1 VAHSGLVRGS
11 SPHSRP
17 PPWPVIVI
25 AACLGIE
32 HVFDRVVVML
42 QQSLD
47 DLGIPLAE
55 VTFVVLDLETTGSAA
70 ATCAITE
77 VGAVKVRRGE
87 MLGTFQTLVDPG
99 EPVPAFI
106 RLLTGISD
114 EMLVEAPPIETVLPS
129 LLEFLRDSVIVAH
142 NARFDVGFLNAA
154 LTRAGYEPL
163 TNAIVDTAHLAR
175 KVLAGEVRNHK
186 LSTLVA
192 HLRCPHVPTH
202 RAYADAIATTDVL
215 HHLIERVAGYGVVT
229 LEDLLAISRSRLDG
243 TFAKVALARDLP
255 RGIGV
260 YRFLGGRGNTLYVGK
275 ATDLR
280 SRVRSYFYGDPRR
293 KIRDLLHE
301 TQSIATEPY
310 PSMLEAEIAEAQA
323 ISRETPPY
331 NRVGKS
337 QPGWYVRVVIR
348 SKTPKVST
356 ARACKPDGSLY
367 LGPFPARTAKLLVD
381 AFRDA
386 LALHRCARPERC
398 SGCAFGE
405 MSTCV
410 GMDATSHRRE
420 VALLATAL
428 SAEPRRILNP
438 LAERMLRLSAQERF
452 EEAAEVRDRGALLER
467 TVHRHL
473 EAQTLVD
480 AGEVVLI
487 GGGRAFLLREGTLAA
502 ATDCRSKDDA
512 EVLAYLL
519 RRDVAASGIAR
530 GNGEAQREAAIINSW
545 LKRTADVRILHA
557 LRPWAHPVGARPPSM
572 FRPVQSEAETSIKR
586 SKERRAAPESMAS
599 AAI

>member
-1 VAHSGLVRGS
+1 LD
-11 SPHSRP
+11 
-17 PPWPVIVI
+17 
-25 AACLGIE
+25 IE
-32 HVFDRVVVML
+32 HVFDRVLVMLL

-47 DLGIPLAE
+47 DLGVPLAE
-55 VTFVVLDLETTGSAA
+55 VTFVVLDLETTGSS
-70 ATCAITE
+70 ATTCSITE

-99 EPVPAFI
+99 EPVPAFV

-114 EMLVEAPPIETVLPS
+114 EMLIEAPPIDAVLPS
-129 LLEFLRDSVIVAH
+129 LLEFLRDAVIVAH

-154 LTRAGYEPL
+154 LGRAGYEPL
-163 TNAIVDTAHLAR
+163 VNCVIDTAHLAR

-192 HLRCPHVPTH
+192 HLRCPHTPTH

-243 TFAKVALARDLP
+243 TFAKVALAQNLP
-255 RGIGV
+255 RGIGI

-275 ATDLR
+275 ATDIR

-301 TQSIATEPY
+301 TQSIATERHA
-310 PSMLEAEIAEAQA
+310 SMLEAEIAEAHA

-331 NRVGKS
+331 NRMGKS
-337 QPGWYVRVVIR
+337 HPGWYVRVTVG
-348 SKTPKVST
+348 SKTPKVAT
-356 ARACKPDGSLY
+356 ARTYRPDGSLY
-367 LGPFPARTAKLLVD
+367 LGPFPSRTTKLLVD

-405 MSTCV
+405 MRRCV
-410 GMDATSHRRE
+410 GMDAAAHRRQ
-420 VALLATAL
+420 VALLAMAL
-428 SAEPRRILNP
+428 SAEPHRILGP
-438 LAERMLRLSAQERF
+438 LVERMLRLATQERY
-452 EEAAEVRDRGALLER
+452 EEAAELRDRGALLER
-467 TVHRHL
+467 TVYRHL
-473 EAQTLVD
+473 ETQTLID
-480 AGEVVLI
+480 AADVVLVS
-487 GGGRAFLLREGTLAA
+487 GGRAFLLQGGTLVA
-502 ATDCRSKDDA
+502 ATDTDAKDDA
-512 EVLAYLL
+512 QILAHLL
-519 RRDVAASGIAR
+519 HQRPVAAGAAPRSAEG
-530 GNGEAQREAAIINSW
+530 QREAAIINAW

-557 LRPWAHPVGARPPSM
+557 LGPWAHPLGAPPTSL
-572 FRPVQSEAETSIKR
+572 FRTVQSDEEETSIRR
-586 SKERRAAPESMAS
+586 SKERRAPPESMAS